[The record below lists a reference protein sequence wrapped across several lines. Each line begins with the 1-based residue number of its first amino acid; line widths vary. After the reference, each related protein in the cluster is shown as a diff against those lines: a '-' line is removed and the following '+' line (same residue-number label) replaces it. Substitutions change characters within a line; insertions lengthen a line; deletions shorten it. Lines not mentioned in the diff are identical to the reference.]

1 MKFPAGAL
9 AAMLL
14 LADTGTSHAVVRIA
28 NDRGGL
34 IGRYVDRF
42 EKLRASGQTI
52 IIDGLCASACTIVLG
67 AIPYDRICVTPNANL
82 AFHAAWDFGRRGR
95 AIPNPEATSDLFSMY
110 PARVRRWIASRG
122 GLTPRMIF
130 LRGTQLTA
138 MYRPCY
144 MNAQAAVTRKR
155 LSGPLAKDA
164 NAGMAKAHVAAD
176 AKGLGH
182 LPR

>member
-1 MKFPAGAL
+1 MKFPAAAL
-9 AAMLL
+9 AAMLV

-110 PARVRRWIASRG
+110 PVRVRRWIASRG

-144 MNAQAAVTRKR
+144 MNAQAAVARKR
-155 LSGPLAKDA
+155 LSGPLAKGA
-164 NAGMAKAHVAAD
+164 NAGMAKAHVVAD

-182 LPR
+182 LPQ

>member
-1 MKFPAGAL
+1 MKFPAGTL

-95 AIPNPEATSDLFSMY
+95 VTPNPEATSDLFSMY
-110 PARVRRWIASRG
+110 PVRVRRWIASRG

-144 MNAQAAVTRKR
+144 INAQAAVTRKR

-176 AKGLGH
+176 ARGLGD